1 MVGGGIVGV
10 SVAYHLARRG
20 RDVLLLEKTDLTA
33 GSTWHAA
40 GLVTIYHP
48 TPNVKRIN
56 YDSMNLYAQITAE
69 TGFVKNSLHF
79 YNKYFTGN
87 GLFKTHTP
95 KGFFKISTVINSNLN
110 IALKISFKTM
120 NTALEIFAMKS
131 KGVFTDI
138 SNKHCLK

>member
-1 MVGGGIVGV
+1 MTYFWKIKFLISRTSSSESRDVRDTVVVGGGIVGV

-69 TGFVKNSLHF
+69 TGLIQNSF
-79 YNKYFTGN
+79 YKKSNPLFT
-87 GLFKTHTP
+87 LR
-95 KGFFKISTVINSNLN
+95 
-110 IALKISFKTM
+110 TM
-120 NTALEIFAMKS
+120 NIKS
-131 KGVFTDI
+131 VHLRFKQWT
-138 SNKHCLK
+138 LP

>member
-1 MVGGGIVGV
+1 MISRTSSSESRDVRDTVVVGGGIVGV

-69 TGFVKNSLHF
+69 TGLVLNSF
-79 YNKYFTGN
+79 YKKSNPLFT
-87 GLFKTHTP
+87 LR
-95 KGFFKISTVINSNLN
+95 
-110 IALKISFKTM
+110 TM
-120 NTALEIFAMKS
+120 NIKS
-131 KGVFTDI
+131 VHLRY
-138 SNKHCLK
+138 KH

>member
-1 MVGGGIVGV
+1 MSLNSTFKTGKITFYFWKLKDLIRRTSSSESRDVRDTVVVGGGIVGV

-79 YNKYFTGN
+79 YNQNFTTN
-87 GLFKTHTP
+87 GPFKTHTQN
-95 KGFFKISTVINSNLN
+95 GIL
-110 IALKISFKTM
+110 
-120 NTALEIFAMKS
+120 
-131 KGVFTDI
+131 
-138 SNKHCLK
+138 